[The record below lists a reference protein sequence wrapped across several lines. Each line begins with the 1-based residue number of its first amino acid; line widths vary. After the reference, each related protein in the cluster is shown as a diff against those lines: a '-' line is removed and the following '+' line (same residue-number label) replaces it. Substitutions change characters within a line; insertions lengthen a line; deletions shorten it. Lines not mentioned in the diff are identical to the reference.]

1 MEACFPGEITMLR
14 TMFLIAALLL
24 TTGCAKMAELANQTK
39 TVAAP
44 REEVFAKMFGD
55 DSAFTGL
62 PLVTN
67 GGSTRLYELVAEKGQ
82 PGFEKMVPDERPEA
96 YKIKIAVAMEI
107 PREAHLIY
115 SVDDGAISTGLK
127 FTFEELAPDRTR
139 VAFTID
145 DLTGDGAKGLV
156 VNRAMLQ
163 KIARDA
169 LGKLDDFEEVKEGA

>member
-1 MEACFPGEITMLR
+1 MLR
-14 TMFLIAALLL
+14 STILVAFMLMTASCGKI
-24 TTGCAKMAELANQTK
+24 AELANQTR

-55 DSAFTGL
+55 DSAFTGM

-67 GGSTRLYELVAEKGQ
+67 GGSTRLYELVAEKGD
-82 PGFEKMVPDERPEA
+82 PGFEKMVPDERPDA

-115 SVDDGAISTGLK
+115 NVDDGALMTGLK

-139 VAFTID
+139 VDFAID
-145 DLTGDGAKGLV
+145 DLAGDDAKGLT
-156 VNRAMLQ
+156 VNRLVLR
-163 KIARDA
+163 KIAQEA
-169 LGKLDDFEEVKEGA
+169 LGKLNAFDEAKEPD

>member
-1 MEACFPGEITMLR
+1 MLR
-14 TMFLIAALLL
+14 LMVPIIAMLLA
-24 TTGCAKMAELANQTK
+24 TGCGKVAELASQTR

-67 GGSTRLYELVAEKGQ
+67 GGSTRLYEMVAEKGDPDFQ
-82 PGFEKMVPDERPEA
+82 KLVPDERPEA
-96 YKIKIAVAMEI
+96 YKVKIAVAMEI

-115 SVDDGAISTGLK
+115 SVDDGALTTGLK
-127 FTFEELAPDRTR
+127 FTFEELAPARTR
-139 VAFTID
+139 VAFTVD
-145 DLTGDGAKGLV
+145 ELAGHDAKGLV
-156 VNRAMLQ
+156 VNRVVLQ

-169 LGKLDDFEEVKEGA
+169 LEKLDDFDEAKDPA